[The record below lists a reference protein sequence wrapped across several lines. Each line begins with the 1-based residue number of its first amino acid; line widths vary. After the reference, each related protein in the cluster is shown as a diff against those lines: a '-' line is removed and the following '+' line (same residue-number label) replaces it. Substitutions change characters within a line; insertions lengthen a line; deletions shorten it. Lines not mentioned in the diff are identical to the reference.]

1 MKKSVILIL
10 FVMIVLASCTTDNDI
25 KVEEQEQLKYV
36 TTAIV
41 EEKNFSE
48 QVKLP

>member
-10 FVMIVLASCTTDNDI
+10 FVMIVLVSCTTNNDV
-25 KVEEQEQLKYV
+25 KVEEKVQPKYV
-36 TTAIV
+36 TTAII